1 MVTDYGY
8 QIMTE
13 EQRET
18 KPVKDPHFITLVV
31 GNDHKKIIIYHLL
44 VLLFLFSVGQ
54 AEWSGF
60 GA

>member
-18 KPVKDPHFITLVV
+18 KPVKDPQFVTLVV
-31 GNDHKKIIIYHLL
+31 SKGRKKSL
-44 VLLFLFSVGQ
+44 Q
-54 AEWSGF
+54 C
-60 GA
+60 